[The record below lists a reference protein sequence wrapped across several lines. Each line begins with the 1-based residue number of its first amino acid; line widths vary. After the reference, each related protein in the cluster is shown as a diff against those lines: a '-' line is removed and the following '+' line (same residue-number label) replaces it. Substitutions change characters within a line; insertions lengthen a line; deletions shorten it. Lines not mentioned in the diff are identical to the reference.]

1 MLNHVV
7 LMGRLTADPVVRYTA
22 SNLPVTSFSLA
33 VNRSYVRKDS
43 KERET
48 DFFDIVC
55 WRNTAEF
62 VGKYLTKGVQIVVS
76 GSLQTRSWKDQ
87 QGNNRKT
94 VEVVA
99 DEVYFADSKRD
110 GARAEGPSPFQRG
123 DAPNAAPAP
132 AFESDETDA
141 FLELAD
147 DGELPF

>member
-76 GSLQTRSWKDQ
+76 GSLQARTWKDQ
-87 QGNNRKT
+87 QGNNRKS

-110 GARAEGPSPFQRG
+110 GSRAEGPSPFQRG
-123 DAPNAAPAP
+123 DGQAAAPAP